1 MTTATCSSTCE
12 KETTMGLAFLTKT
25 TLIFILHTEVKPKWI
40 IDLNAKAKA
49 TNLLEENRKK
59 SL

>member
-1 MTTATCSSTCE
+1 
-12 KETTMGLAFLTKT
+12 MGLAFLTKI
-25 TLIFILHTEVKPKWI
+25 TLIFILHTEVKSKWI

-49 TNLLEENRKK
+49 TNLLDENRRK